1 MSASAATPQAVQKV
15 LPKVLRIGIVQD
27 GKIAQERLIRH
38 GEVVTVGESPRNTF
52 VVTGTKLGARHDL
65 FVFVGG
71 SYSLSVPE
79 WVEGKIQWKDGI
91 RGLDE
96 LRTRTE
102 MQKKGESWHL
112 PLGENIRGKVSL
124 GNTTVLFQFVPAPP
138 EPVRPVTAADFRS
151 HILDEDDPLF
161 LGLLGVF
168 TVVAAA
174 FMLYVYITPVVE
186 RVDLDAIDEAASLVV
201 EKKIEKIELVDPN
214 AVPDQPAEKPAEK
227 PVEKAEKP
235 APKPAEEAAPTAD
248 SVKKKSIFLQ
258 MIGTNG
264 DASGAADDIL
274 GDDNAA
280 MAGLDS
286 ALNGVSGVQ
295 EANANNVGLMNGG
308 KGGRG
313 DAAVGIDKSG
323 AGGTSE
329 TGGGAAVKIK
339 KPNVGFGD
347 MDTEADPADSTGI
360 GTVVKKSR
368 GLIESCLEQ
377 SLKLNADVNGRVSV
391 GWTIQSG
398 KVTEAHLVTNTTGD
412 DALGQCITKKVR
424 SFRFDPGLSTSVN
437 SYAWAVSGQ

>member
-1 MSASAATPQAVQKV
+1 MSASAATPQPVRKI

-71 SYSLSVPE
+71 SYSLNVPE

-102 MQKKGESWHL
+102 MQKKGEAWQL

-124 GNTTVLFQFVPAPP
+124 GTTTVLFQFVPAPP

-186 RVDLDAIDEAASLVV
+186 RLDMDAIEDAADLVV
-201 EKKIEKIELVDPN
+201 EKKLDVIEIVDPN
-214 AVPDQPAEKPAEK
+214 VIPEAPVEK
-227 PVEKAEKP
+227 PVEKPVDKP
-235 APKPAEEAAPTAD
+235 ADKAPVEKAPEAAPTAD
-248 SVKKKSIFLQ
+248 SVAKKSLLLQ
-258 MIGTNG
+258 MIGTTG
-264 DASGAADDIL
+264 DAGGAATDIL
-274 GDDNAA
+274 GDDGAA
-280 MAGLDS
+280 MAGLDQ

-295 EANANNVGLMNGG
+295 SATADNVGLQNGG

-313 DAAVGIDKSG
+313 DAVVGIDKSG
-323 AGGTSE
+323 AGGTSATGE
-329 TGGGAAVKIK
+329 GGAVKVKKPVLGGGEMENDD
-339 KPNVGFGD
+339 PS
-347 MDTEADPADSTGI
+347 DTTGI
-360 GTVVKKSR
+360 ATVVKKSR

-377 SLKLNADVNGRVSV
+377 SLKINPEINGRVSV
-391 GWTIQSG
+391 GWTIQGG
-398 KVTEAHLVTNTTGD
+398 KVTESHLVSNTTGD
-412 DALGQCITKKVR
+412 DGLGQCISKKVR
-424 SFRFDPGLSTSVN
+424 SFRFDPGLSTSVS